1 MDIIKMDLM
10 IGILGTIIL
19 LILFILNQIGKLNKG
34 SFIYDLGNLI
44 GGSLMVVYSLIIKSW
59 PFLALNLVWAVF
71 SLKDVIVY
79 LVRKRGK
86 K

>member
-1 MDIIKMDLM
+1 MDLI

-34 SFIYDLGNLI
+34 SFIYDFGNLI
-44 GGSLMVVYSLIIKSW
+44 GGLLMVVYSSIIKSW
-59 PFLALNLVWAVF
+59 PFLALNLVWAIF

-79 LVRKRGK
+79 FLKTRK
-86 K
+86 